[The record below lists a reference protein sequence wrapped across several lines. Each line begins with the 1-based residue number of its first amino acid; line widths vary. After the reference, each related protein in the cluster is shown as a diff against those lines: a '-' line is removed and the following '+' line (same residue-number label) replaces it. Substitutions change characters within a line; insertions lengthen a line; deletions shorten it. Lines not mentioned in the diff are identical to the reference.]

1 MLHNG
6 LFSKG
11 AFILGVLNLKVCFI
25 QSQIYKLIFK
35 ILVVAAGVL
44 RLMVSQVPEF
54 HIIVC

>member
-11 AFILGVLNLKVCFI
+11 AFILRVLNLKVCFI

-35 ILVVAAGVL
+35 ILLVVVGIL
-44 RLMVSQVPEF
+44 
-54 HIIVC
+54 